1 MKFSFAAEDTIIGA
15 ICGLLL
21 IGFAGRFFSLKLSS
35 IFYIISFIIYTI
47 FLLLD
52 IFNELRDLTTHL
64 GFIIFSLIHSFI
76 DLIIALA
83 VISHFSKWS
92 IPYLTSMSASYFQS
106 AAFIFWLGIFLVA
119 GNLIWMMLYP
129 FMD

>member
-1 MKFSFAAEDTIIGA
+1 MKFTFAAEDTIIGT

-21 IGFAGRFFSLKLSS
+21 IGFSGIFFSIKLSN
-35 IFYIISFIIYTI
+35 IFYTVAFIIYSI

-52 IFNELRDLTTHL
+52 IFNELRDLTTHM
-64 GFIIFSLIHSFI
+64 GFIIFSLIHSFA
-76 DLIIALA
+76 DLVIALA

-92 IPYLTSMSASYFQS
+92 IPYLTSMSAPYLQS
-106 AAFIFWLGIFLVA
+106 TAFIFWLGIFLVA

-129 FMD
+129 FLD